1 MALPDDPLAAPQ
13 ARVEEAATDAAAGPK
28 LLAVGI
34 DHRSAPLE
42 LRERVALSRA
52 DSEEVLLRLI
62 ARDEV
67 AEAYVLS
74 TCNRTE
80 VYLRPQSPRNGAREE
95 GEGAFRAAMEL
106 VFTARAPEVERDGR
120 FWVLRDAEAA
130 RHLLAVAAGL
140 ESAVLGEPEV
150 LGQVKR
156 AAELAEG
163 VGSCGTVLKRLLRC
177 ALQAGRRARADTE
190 IGEGAVSLGYAVV
203 ELARHIF
210 VGVEGRSCLVLG
222 GGETATMA
230 ARALV
235 EKGVRDLRF
244 AVRGTHRHAALREEF
259 PSATITSFQE
269 RYPTIAECDVV
280 VASTSSDEA
289 IVEAG
294 ELRQAMRSRRSRPL
308 LVVDLGVPRNVAPH
322 VGRLENVFLHDL
334 ESLQH
339 LVARNLDRRRAEVPL
354 VDAIVGEELRHFDAW
369 QHGLEAE
376 PLIAELQRRAER
388 IRRREVDGAR
398 SRFPAELQDE
408 LDRLTR
414 SLVRKILHHPSTRL
428 RSADAGRAGGG
439 EGSASH
445 QAQLEL
451 ARDLFQLGEDE
462 E

>member
-1 MALPDDPLAAPQ
+1 MALPDDSLTTPERAA
-13 ARVEEAATDAAAGPK
+13 ETAAGPT

-34 DHRSAPLE
+34 DHHSAPLE

-52 DSEEVLLRLI
+52 DNEGLLLRLM
-62 ARDEV
+62 ARPEV
-67 AEAYVLS
+67 AEAYVIS

-80 VYLRPQSPRNGAREE
+80 VYLRPHPMSNNPRL
-95 GEGAFRAAMEL
+95 EGAFRAALEL
-106 VFTARAPEVERDGR
+106 VFTARAPEIEREGR
-120 FWVLRDAEAA
+120 FWVRHDGEAA

-150 LGQVKR
+150 LGQVRR
-156 AAELAEG
+156 AAELAEQ

-177 ALQAGRRARADTE
+177 ALQAGRRARGETE

-244 AVRGTHRHAALREEF
+244 ALRGTQRHAALREEF
-259 PSATITSFQE
+259 PSAAMTPFQE
-269 RYPTIAECDVV
+269 RYATIADCDVV
-280 VASTSSDEA
+280 VASTSSDEPV
-289 IVEAG
+289 VEAG
-294 ELRQAMRSRRSRPL
+294 ELRVAMRSRKSRSL
-308 LVVDLGVPRNVAPH
+308 LVVDLGVPRNVSTE
-322 VGRLENVFLHDL
+322 VGRLENVFLHDVD
-334 ESLQH
+334 SLQH
-339 LVARNLDRRRAEVPL
+339 LVARNLDRRRAQVPQ
-354 VDAIVGEELRHFDAW
+354 VEAIVGEELRHFDAW
-369 QHGLEAE
+369 YQGLEAE

-388 IRRREVDGAR
+388 IRRDEVDAVRG
-398 SRFPAELQDE
+398 RFPAEAHEE

-414 SLVRKILHHPSTRL
+414 SLVRKILHHPSSRL
-428 RSADAGRAGGG
+428 RSGGAG
-439 EGSASH
+439 EGGDRGR
-445 QAQLEL
+445 AQLEL
-451 ARDLFQLGEDE
+451 VRDLFQLGEDE

>member
-1 MALPDDPLAAPQ
+1 MALPDDSLTTPERAA
-13 ARVEEAATDAAAGPK
+13 EAAGGPT

-34 DHRSAPLE
+34 DHHSAPLE

-52 DSEEVLLRLI
+52 DNEGLLLRLM
-62 ARDEV
+62 ARPEV
-67 AEAYVLS
+67 AEAYVIS

-80 VYLRPQSPRNGAREE
+80 VYLRPREL
-95 GEGAFRAAMEL
+95 EGAFRAALEL
-106 VFTARAPEVERDGR
+106 VFTARAPEIEREGR
-120 FWVLRDAEAA
+120 FWVRHDGEAA

-150 LGQVKR
+150 LGQVRR
-156 AAELAEG
+156 AAELAEQ

-177 ALQAGRRARADTE
+177 ALQAGRRARGETE

-244 AVRGTHRHAALREEF
+244 ALRGTQRHAALREEF
-259 PSATITSFQE
+259 PSAAMTSFQE
-269 RYPTIAECDVV
+269 RYATIADCDVV
-280 VASTSSDEA
+280 VASTSSDEPV
-289 IVEAG
+289 VEAG
-294 ELRQAMRSRRSRPL
+294 ELRVAMRSRKSRSL
-308 LVVDLGVPRNVAPH
+308 LVVDLGVPRNVSAE
-322 VGRLENVFLHDL
+322 VGRLENVFLHDVD
-334 ESLQH
+334 SLQH
-339 LVARNLDRRRAEVPL
+339 LVARNLDRRRAQVPQ
-354 VDAIVGEELRHFDAW
+354 VEAIVGEELRHFDAW
-369 QHGLEAE
+369 YQGLEAE

-388 IRRREVDGAR
+388 IRRQEVDGAR
-398 SRFPAELQDE
+398 DRFPPEVQEE

-414 SLVRKILHHPSTRL
+414 SLVRKILHHPSSRL
-428 RSADAGRAGGG
+428 RSGGAG
-439 EGSASH
+439 EGDRGR
-445 QAQLEL
+445 AQLEL
-451 ARDLFQLGEDE
+451 VRDLFQLGEDE